1 MLSRGFPDGSSG
13 KECAR
18 NAGDSGDVGL
28 ISGQE
33 NPLEEEMATNT
44 SILAWKIPRK
54 NEPDRLQSVQLN
66 MIEHISVNRR

>member
-1 MLSRGFPDGSSG
+1 M
-13 KECAR
+13 
-18 NAGDSGDVGL
+18 GL

-33 NPLEEEMATNT
+33 NPLEEEMATNA

-54 NEPDRLQSVQLN
+54 KEPDRLQSVQLN